1 MNFQSF
7 KTKTVLVLAGLLVS
21 SAASAVSY
29 TYRVPAK
36 GVGTSAL
43 AGSGGSGASTPSGP
57 PSIVD
62 ISAGYYSAIALDS
75 NGGLWTTGTYLGD
88 GTGGTRKTFQK
99 VPIAGRFTAVSAG
112 YYHMLALKDDGTL
125 WGAGYQQNSELGM
138 PGDTFNSFTQIPG
151 VSNVK
156 SIVAGNLASY
166 FVKTDGTIWG
176 VGAYSS
182 ACGCSTFT
190 QLAMPAG
197 KQFEKVTSKE
207 RTLIATAT
215 DGSVWAFGYN
225 EYGHGGLGNY
235 NQWVYNLTQTGASG
249 VYAMAQAGL
258 NNTAAVR
265 QDGTLW
271 VTGLNSS
278 SSFGFSSPS
287 MVNVFTQTG
296 AGATYVSVHPIQ
308 NAIMALTVTGAVW
321 ASGKNLNGTFGSGT
335 NTARTTFGQTAAGP
349 FTKLSAGWFT
359 AFAMKADGTVWAA
372 GSNYNGEAGLG
383 DAVPQAN
390 SFTQV
395 TFAN

>member
-1 MNFQSF
+1 M
-7 KTKTVLVLAGLLVS
+7 KGRVLLLLAGLLVS
-21 SAASAVSY
+21 SVASAVTYS
-29 TYRVPAK
+29 YRVPAK
-36 GVGTSAL
+36 GVVYYAF
-43 AGSGGSGASTPSGP
+43 SGGGGGASVPSGP

-62 ISAGYYSAIALDS
+62 ISAGYSSSIALDA
-75 NGGLWTTGTYLGD
+75 NGSLWTTGIYLGD
-88 GTGGTRKTFQK
+88 GSGGTRKTFQK

-112 YYHMLALKDDGTL
+112 YYHMLALRDDGTL

-138 PGDTFNSFTQIPG
+138 PGDTFDSFTQIPG
-151 VSNVK
+151 VTDVK

-190 QLAMPAG
+190 QLAMPA

-207 RTLIATAT
+207 RTLVATAT
-215 DGSVWAFGYN
+215 DGSVWVFGYN

-235 NQWVYNLTQTGASG
+235 AQWIYSLTQTGAPG

-258 NNTAAVR
+258 NQTAAVR

-296 AGATYVSVHPIQ
+296 AGATYVSAHPIQ
-308 NAIMALTVTGAVW
+308 NGIMALTVTGAVW
-321 ASGKNLNGTFGSGT
+321 ASGRNNSGTFGSGT
-335 NTARTTFGQTAAGP
+335 TTARTTFGQTAAGP
-349 FTKLSAGWFT
+349 FTKLSTGWFT

-372 GSNYNGEAGLG
+372 GSNYSGEAGLG
-383 DAVPQAN
+383 AVSQAN